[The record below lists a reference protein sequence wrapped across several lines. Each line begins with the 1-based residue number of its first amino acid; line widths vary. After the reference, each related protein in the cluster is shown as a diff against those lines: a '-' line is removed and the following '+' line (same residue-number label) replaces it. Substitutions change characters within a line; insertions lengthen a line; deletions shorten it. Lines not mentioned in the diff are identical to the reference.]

1 MFFLSSM
8 TIHAAYVLAIVTLR
22 VGTSFAPEG
31 CWGRSPSHHFHGD
44 AIPITQEMQKLALFS
59 TQASR
64 RH

>member
-1 MFFLSSM
+1 M
-8 TIHAAYVLAIVTLR
+8 TIHAAYVLAIVTSAT

-31 CWGRSPSHHFHGD
+31 CWGRSSSRHFHGD

-59 TQASR
+59 TEASR